1 MAEKKERATEGYTI
15 AKKGYK
21 PSIGNLA
28 TSRPP
33 QGGSGMEPAPAPAEP
48 NNSGNSSESGQSQS
62 NSDD

>member
-15 AKKGYK
+15 TKKGYK

-33 QGGSGMEPAPAPAEP
+33 QGGSGMEPASAESD
-48 NNSGNSSESGQSQS
+48 NTENSSESGQSQS